1 MNRERLFSRL
11 GPTLY
16 AALVEATQ
24 VSRERRH
31 AFVDLDHWLTALLRR
46 PDSDMVRLLQA
57 LDVDLAAFRQRLE
70 QGMAKTRESG
80 DAVRDLSPVLEQC
93 VGPAV
98 TWSQILLPAGKVR
111 SGHLLMAWLEQPAI
125 ARWFTQH
132 DAKRLVHLDQDELI
146 AAYEDAG
153 AHWPEAAEC
162 RLEGGPSHP
171 AGAEEADGDALA
183 KWATCMTELAAQ
195 GQLDP
200 VVGRHQELRQVIDIL
215 LRRRQNN
222 PILVGEA
229 GVGKTAIVE
238 ALAQEIHAGRIPP
251 ALHGAQVWAL
261 DITRMQAG
269 ASARGEFEQRLRS
282 VMDAVTHSAVPVILF
297 CDEAHTLVGAGGQA
311 GTGDAV
317 NLIKPMLAR
326 GQLRMVAATT
336 WAEYKQFIE
345 PDAALTRRFQTVP
358 VDEPSD
364 EGALGM
370 LRVIAPR
377 FAEHHGVHISD
388 AALSAA
394 VTLSRRY
401 LPARQLPDKA
411 IALLDTAC
419 ARVAMSQCGVPADL
433 DQLRHTVQ
441 MHEQALAWHAIDE
454 RLGLAEQAQATSG
467 EPLVEAREQLQAV
480 QQAVRQECA
489 QVKDWLGEFA
499 TSDLPKP
506 LDAAGLQWV
515 QPWVDA
521 GTIAQVLSEW
531 SGIPCAQIDQ
541 DDASRLVTL
550 SEQLCSQVHGQD
562 AALAAIAQTL
572 QVSRAGLQDPQRPLG
587 VLLLAGPTGTGK
599 SQTAAVLAELLFGG
613 RHQLVQFNMNEFQ
626 EAHTVSTLKGAPPG
640 YVGFGKGGRLT
651 EAVRKRP
658 YCVLLLD
665 EFDRAHRD
673 VQDIFYQAFD
683 QGWMEDGEG
692 RRVSFRNCLILL
704 TTNVGDA
711 EIATALA
718 ATPDMSQARLDA
730 VALQRLQR
738 QFAPALLSRIQVMA
752 FRPLTQ
758 QALEGVARQGFREV
772 GDRLEA
778 QGLRWWQDPR
788 AAAWV
793 AQAVAQHPSA
803 GRAVRDLLR
812 QVVMPQIASS
822 LLKAQS
828 EQQTVRTVCL
838 HADDGLAVSLSA
850 SAEDPVLPD
859 TAAMADITQE
869 TTCA

>member
-16 AALVEATQ
+16 ASLVEATQ
-24 VSRERRH
+24 LSRERRH
-31 AFVDLDHWLTALLRR
+31 AFVDIDHWLMALLRR
-46 PDSDMVRLLQA
+46 PDSDVVRLLQA
-57 LDVDLAAFRQRLE
+57 LEVDLTLFRQHLE
-70 QGMAKTRESG
+70 QAMAKTRESG
-80 DAVRDLSPVLEQC
+80 DAVRDLSPILEQS
-93 VGPAV
+93 VGPAI
-98 TWSQILLPAGKVR
+98 TWSQVLLPTAKVR
-111 SGHLLMAWLEQPAI
+111 SAHLLMAWLEQPAV
-125 ARWFTQH
+125 ARWFSQL
-132 DAKRLVHLDQDELI
+132 DPKRLPRVDQDQFVALL
-146 AAYEDAG
+146 EDSGAG
-153 AHWPEAAEC
+153 WPEAQEC
-162 RLEGGPSHP
+162 GET
-171 AGAEEADGDALA
+171 ADGAPTQGQAEADADALA
-183 KWATCMTELAAQ
+183 KWATCLTQQAAE

-229 GVGKTAIVE
+229 GVGKTAVVE

-251 ALHGAQVWAL
+251 ALQGAQVWAL
-261 DITRMQAG
+261 DLTRMQAG

-282 VMDAVTHSAVPVILF
+282 VMDAVAASPTPIILF

-326 GQLRMVAATT
+326 GLLRMVAATT

-345 PDAALTRRFQTVP
+345 PDAALTRRFQTVA
-358 VDEPSD
+358 VDEPD
-364 EGALGM
+364 DDAALGM

-377 FAEHHGVHISD
+377 FAAHHRVHISD
-388 AALSAA
+388 AALTAA
-394 VTLSRRY
+394 VKLSRRY
-401 LPARQLPDKA
+401 LPSRQLPDKA

-419 ARVAMSQCGVPADL
+419 ARVAMSQCGVPAEL
-433 DQLRHTVQ
+433 DQLRHAVH
-441 MHEQALAWHAIDE
+441 MHEQSLHWQANDQK
-454 RLGLAEQAQATSG
+454 LGLSNGADPSG
-467 EPLVEAREQLQAV
+467 QEGLQQVRSELHQVQDAV
-480 QQAVRQECA
+480 QVECERV
-489 QVKDWLGEFA
+489 QQWLGDFERSDAPSALSA
-499 TSDLPKP
+499 TE
-506 LDAAGLQWV
+506 LQWV
-515 QPWVDA
+515 SPWVDA
-521 GTIAQVLSEW
+521 TVIAQVLSEW
-531 SGIPCAQIDQ
+531 SGIPCTQIGQ
-541 DDASRLVTL
+541 DDASRLVNL
-550 SEQLCSQVHGQD
+550 AEHLCSQVLGQD
-562 AALAAIAQTL
+562 QALTALARTL
-572 QVSRAGLQDPQRPLG
+572 QVSRAGLQDPHRPLG
-587 VLLLAGPTGTGK
+587 VLMLAGPTGTGK
-599 SQTAAVLAELLFGG
+599 SQTAAALAESLFGG
-613 RHQLVQFNMNEFQ
+613 KHQLVQFNMNEFQ

-711 EIATALA
+711 EIVAATT
-718 ATPDMSQARLDA
+718 ATPDISQARLDA

-738 QFAPALLSRIQVMA
+738 QFAPALLSRIQVLA
-752 FRPLTQ
+752 YRPLSTL
-758 QALEGVARQGFREV
+758 ALEGIARQGFQEV
-772 GDRLEA
+772 GERLEA
-778 QGLRWWQDPR
+778 QGLKWWVDAR
-788 AAAWV
+788 AASWV

-812 QVVMPQIASS
+812 QVVMPQVATS

-828 EQQTVRTVCL
+828 ERQAVKTVCL
-838 HADDGLAVSLSA
+838 HADDGLSVSLSG
-850 SAEDPVLPD
+850 SDVP
-859 TAAMADITQE
+859 ADGLVDEHMTSEQE
-869 TTCA
+869 TVCA

>member
-16 AALVEATQ
+16 ASLVEATQ
-24 VSRERRH
+24 MSRERRH
-31 AFVDLDHWLTALLRR
+31 AFVDIDHWLMALLRR
-46 PDSDMVRLLQA
+46 PDSDVVQLLQA
-57 LDVDLAAFRQRLE
+57 LEVDLPQFRQHLE
-70 QGMAKTRESG
+70 QGMAKNRESG
-80 DAVRDLSPVLEQC
+80 DAVRDLSPILEQC
-93 VGPAV
+93 VGPAI
-98 TWSQILLPAGKVR
+98 TWSQVLLPSNKVR
-111 SGHLLMAWLEQPAI
+111 SGHLLLAWLEQSAV
-125 ARWFTQH
+125 ARWFTQL
-132 DAKRLVHLDQDELI
+132 DARRLARLDLDQAMQVL
-146 AAYEDAG
+146 EDGG
-153 AHWPEAAEC
+153 AQWPESAECKAATDASSDASQDAAE
-162 RLEGGPSHP
+162 GG
-171 AGAEEADGDALA
+171 ALA
-183 KWATCMTELAAQ
+183 KWATCMTQQAADA
-195 GQLDP
+195 QLDP

-229 GVGKTAIVE
+229 GVGKTAVVE
-238 ALAQEIHAGRIPP
+238 ALAQEIQAGRIPP
-251 ALHGAQVWAL
+251 ALAGAQVWAL
-261 DITRMQAG
+261 DLTRMQAG

-282 VMDAVTHSAVPVILF
+282 VMDEVAASPVPIILF

-345 PDAALTRRFQTVP
+345 PDAALTRRFQTVAI
-358 VDEPSD
+358 DEPSD
-364 EGALGM
+364 EAALGM

-377 FAEHHGVHISD
+377 FAQHHGVHISD

-419 ARVAMSQCGVPADL
+419 ARVAMSQCGVPAEL
-433 DQLRHTVQ
+433 DDLRHTVQ
-441 MHEQALAWHAIDE
+441 MHEQSLSWRANDH
-454 RLGLAEQAQATSG
+454 RLGLVNGEASPQEGDLEAAQHELDHVQG
-467 EPLVEAREQLQAV
+467 AV
-480 QQAVRQECA
+480 QQECHRVH
-489 QVKDWLGEFA
+489 QWLKDFERN
-499 TSDLPKP
+499 DVP
-506 LDAAGLQWV
+506 DALSAEELQWV
-515 QPWVDA
+515 RPWVDA
-521 GTIAQVLSEW
+521 TVIAQVLSEW
-531 SGIPCAQIDQ
+531 SGIPCTQIGK

-550 SEQLCSQVHGQD
+550 AEQLCSQVHGQD
-562 AALAAIAQTL
+562 QALAAMAQTL
-572 QVSRAGLQDPQRPLG
+572 QVSRAGLQDPHRPLG
-587 VLLLAGPTGTGK
+587 VLMLAGPTGTGK
-599 SQTAAVLAELLFGG
+599 SQTAVALAEALFGG
-613 RHQLVQFNMNEFQ
+613 KHQLVQFNMNEFQ
-626 EAHTVSTLKGAPPG
+626 ESHTVSTLKGAPPG

-711 EIATALA
+711 EILATTT
-718 ATPDMSQARLDA
+718 ATPDISQARLDA

-738 QFAPALLSRIQVMA
+738 QFAPALLSRIQVIA
-752 FRPLTQ
+752 YRPLSQ
-758 QALEGVARQGFREV
+758 EALEGIAQQGFQEV
-772 GDRLEA
+772 AQRLA
-778 QGLRWWQDPR
+778 VQGLRWWVDPR
-788 AAAWV
+788 AGRWV
-793 AQAVAQHPSA
+793 AQAVSQHPSA

-812 QVVMPQIASS
+812 QVVMPQVAAS

-828 EQQTVRTVCL
+828 EQQPVRTVCL
-838 HADDGLAVSLSA
+838 HADEGLAVSLSD
-850 SAEDPVLPD
+850 SADDPAAPD
-859 TAAMADITQE
+859 LTPNHSPEQE
-869 TTCA
+869 ATCA